1 MGLNGDRSQE
11 MWKTSLITIN
21 DNNTLNLIMFFYIH
35 VNIFGPLIMV
45 FNPII
50 SSTIWMKNKRSS
62 FTLEIQIEVTDF
74 GGRK

>member
-1 MGLNGDRSQE
+1 
-11 MWKTSLITIN
+11 
-21 DNNTLNLIMFFYIH
+21 MFFYIH
-35 VNIFGPLIMV
+35 VNIMSPLITI

-50 SSTIWMKNKRSS
+50 SSTIWMKNKWSS